1 MKGTLLVTSEL
12 TIKNAPEKHYLLKW
26 YNCRV
31 NFPLT
36 DTLVSVQHYLQSLLS
51 IPSFTFKSNSIFT
64 YTFLAWISAASSAS
78 RRGRRLK
85 FRLTPSHKGAL
96 SRRRTQKMKIKFI
109 FVPDRSQPPYL
120 RTWKKKRAKRLR
132 STGRWGLGF
141 VSGASKKNKE
151 AVDISDKKWLLSPVI
166 ALLLIAL
173 PLDQLTNRTN
183 KIWAVNSLFNWLQV
197 SLSKQQQQH
206 VLVFSRSRMSSVP
219 SLSKET
225 FNRILF

>member
-12 TIKNAPEKHYLLKW
+12 TIKNAHEKHYLLKW

-64 YTFLAWISAASSAS
+64 YTF
-78 RRGRRLK
+78 
-85 FRLTPSHKGAL
+85 PQGAL
-96 SRRRTQKMKIKFI
+96 SHRRTQTLKKIKIKII
-109 FVPDRSQPPYL
+109 FFPDCSQPLYL

-183 KIWAVNSLFNWLQV
+183 NIWAVNSLFNWLQV

-206 VLVFSRSRMSSVP
+206 VLVFSRSRLSSVP